1 MNTALTIATQAAD
14 SGMGW
19 PEAFATAAFFAAVAY
34 VIGKWI
40 G

>member
-1 MNTALTIATQAAD
+1 MTTALTIATQANE

-19 PEAFATAAFFAAVAY
+19 PEAFATAAFFAAGAY
-34 VIGKWI
+34 VIGKYL